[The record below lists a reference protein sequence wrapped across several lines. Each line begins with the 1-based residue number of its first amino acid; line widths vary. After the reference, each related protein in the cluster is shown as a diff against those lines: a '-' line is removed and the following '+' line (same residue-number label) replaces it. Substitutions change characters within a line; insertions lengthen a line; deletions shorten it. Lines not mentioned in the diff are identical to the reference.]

1 MFEKSID
8 CDFFD
13 TFEECDYGYE
23 SAIND
28 EINID
33 RVSKNSYKSNI
44 QRQKQSN
51 RKKRCILSSSVW
63 NCDGEI
69 VNDPAIHVKIH
80 CQLIE
85 LYAPGFD
92 VGRLLANG
100 NIRQ

>member
-1 MFEKSID
+1 MFEKSVD

-13 TFEECDYGYE
+13 TFEDDYGNE
-23 SAIND
+23 SNINND
-28 EINID
+28 MDVN
-33 RVSKNSYKSNI
+33 RVTKKSSKI

-51 RKKRCILSSSVW
+51 NKKRCVLSSSVW